1 MARTNLVKT
10 YDIVLRT
17 GTDEAPVPLESAS
30 DANAATL
37 AFHTQLQ
44 RLTSEGTTGELVLL
58 NRHGQ
63 NQRLDNSPVLRLPL
77 D

>member
-1 MARTNLVKT
+1 MARTNLGKS

-17 GTDEAPVPLESAS
+17 ATDEAPVSLESVS

-37 AFHTQLQ
+37 AFHTQYQ

-58 NRHGQ
+58 NRHDH
-63 NQRLDNSPVLRLPL
+63 NQRFDENPVLRLPL
-77 D
+77 G